1 MDFEMSPE
9 SEGQK
14 TRRLRE
20 ATQTAADVTAT
31 AYAVDGSI
39 DVEQRL
45 RDAFAAVGIELSD
58 DAWLEQ
64 VAKHI
69 RSGRHVEFDDPNAP
83 GSMGWDN
90 GGG

>member
-45 RDAFAAVGIELSD
+45 RDEFAAVGM
-58 DAWLEQ
+58 
-64 VAKHI
+64 HI